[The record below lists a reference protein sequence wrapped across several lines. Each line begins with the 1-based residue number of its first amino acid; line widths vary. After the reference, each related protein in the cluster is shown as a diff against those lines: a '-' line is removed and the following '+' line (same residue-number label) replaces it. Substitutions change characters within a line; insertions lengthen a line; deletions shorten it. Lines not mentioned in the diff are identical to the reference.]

1 MPRKQFPSRPTPE
14 WLEKI
19 SPDSAFNREDV
30 IDKSIYY
37 PGSYVDGSPLAAY
50 GGFCHSFV
58 YVDYYVTN
66 DEIRSYIPRIAG
78 YEPIFIKDVSKTDLS
93 PYPVH
98 QHHPRAS
105 DFYEN
110 NNRLT
115 IDELMENFKPHRRQE
130 TNPPFCLWTVLQRK
144 ARTNPSHGPSRMSL
158 LYICGDGA
166 ATYEAIY
173 NSNKLCPLAI
183 IICGAETGFGGNWTR
198 FEMNGGILERIAM
211 GNPAG
216 HPKYLFTWF
225 RYDESPDEEIRD
237 SYYYQ
242 IKMYWNNYTKKIPDR
257 NYLTIYEYQD
267 LN

>member
-1 MPRKQFPSRPTPE
+1 MPRKQFPSTPTPE

-37 PGSYVDGSPLAAY
+37 PGSYVDGGPLAAY

-78 YEPIFIKDVSKTDLS
+78 YEPIFIKDVSKSDLS
-93 PYPVH
+93 PNPVH

-105 DFYEN
+105 DFYDN
-110 NNRLT
+110 QNRLT
-115 IDELMENFKPHRRQE
+115 IDELMADFKPHRRQE

-166 ATYEAIY
+166 ATYR
-173 NSNKLCPLAI
+173 CP
-183 IICGAETGFGGNWTR
+183 
-198 FEMNGGILERIAM
+198 RIAFSNLRSIDARERP
-211 GNPAG
+211 GQPHHLVGRSFWKTNVYPCRRRPRTG
-216 HPKYLFTWF
+216 
-225 RYDESPDEEIRD
+225 
-237 SYYYQ
+237 
-242 IKMYWNNYTKKIPDR
+242 
-257 NYLTIYEYQD
+257 
-267 LN
+267 